1 MHEEMPDPIPAS
13 GGLDAAAVMLERP
26 VRPDINWIA
35 RSAAAYQI
43 HLDGWKQKI
52 EPRDFDWYPYDSLGS
67 LFTLDEVL
75 TGDSRY
81 LLELLGAGPVLDLG
95 CADGELAFFLDSL
108 GCAVDAVDQPN
119 TNYNRMKG
127 VRALKQALNSSVEIH
142 EADLDSYFKLP
153 RGRYRAAFVFGIL
166 YHLKNPFYVLET
178 LSRHA
183 RYCFLTTRIARFGP
197 DRNTALHEVPV
208 GYLVD
213 RTETNDDPTNYWI
226 FSEPGLLRLLARTGW
241 IVRDFR
247 TFGNTSDSDPA
258 SWEGDQ
264 RAFCFAERR
273 IVDRV
278 TTARLLCGWHDLEE
292 EGAWRWTE
300 RRFSALVTRSGEPQ
314 ANLLLK
320 LTIPE
325 SHIRA
330 LGSMSMTVKVNGTER
345 PAAAFETPGQH
356 NYSTPIPPAA
366 GSELLVE
373 CELDRALPPRPND
386 PRELGVIVSK
396 LEVV

>member
-1 MHEEMPDPIPAS
+1 MPDQNRGG
-13 GGLDAAAVMLERP
+13 GGLETAVIVPERP
-26 VRPDINWIA
+26 ERPDIGWIA

-43 HLDGWKQKI
+43 HLDAIKQTV
-52 EPRDFDWYPYDSLGS
+52 EPRDFNWYPYDSIGS
-67 LFTLDEVL
+67 LFTLEEVL

-81 LLELLGAGPVLDLG
+81 LIELLDAGPVLDLG
-95 CADGELAFFLDSL
+95 CADGELAFFLESL
-108 GCAVDAVDQPN
+108 GCAVDAIDQPL

-142 EADLDSYFKLP
+142 EADLDSYFRLP
-153 RGRYRAAFVFGIL
+153 KGRYRAAFVFGIL
-166 YHLKNPFYVLET
+166 YHLKNPYYVLET
-178 LSRHA
+178 LSRHV

-197 DRNTALHEVPV
+197 DRKTALHEVPV
-208 GYLVD
+208 GYLVEP
-213 RTETNDDPTNYWI
+213 TETNDDPTNYWI

-241 IVRDFR
+241 MVRDFR
-247 TFGNTSDSDPA
+247 TFGNTCDSDPA

-278 TTARLLCGWHDLEE
+278 TTARLLSGWHDLEE

-300 RRFSALVTRSGEPQ
+300 RKFSALVTRSGAPQ
-314 ANLLLK
+314 GSLHLK
-320 LTIPE
+320 LAIPE
-325 SHIRA
+325 SHIKA
-330 LGSMSMTVKVNGTER
+330 LGSISMRVKVNGTEGG
-345 PAAAFETPGQH
+345 AVVFETPGQH
-356 NYSTPIPPAA
+356 SYSTPVPAA
-366 GSELLVE
+366 SGPELLVE